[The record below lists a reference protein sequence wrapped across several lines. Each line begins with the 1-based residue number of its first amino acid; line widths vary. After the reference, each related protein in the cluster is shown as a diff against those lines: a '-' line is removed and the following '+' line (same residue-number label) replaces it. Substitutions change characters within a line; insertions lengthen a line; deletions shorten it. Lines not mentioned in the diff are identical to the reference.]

1 MLTNER
7 PAIEPRRPITGLE
20 KCQDTTTMKRKETQQ
35 AAVFPTGNIMK
46 ASVLRTAALK
56 MAYNLLNSDFLFK
69 DLLLIS

>member
-20 KCQDTTTMKRKETQQ
+20 KCQDTTIMKRKETQQ

-46 ASVLRTAALK
+46 ASLLRRSALK
-56 MAYNLLNSDFLFK
+56 IDF
-69 DLLLIS
+69 